1 MILTHQQ
8 LLDASREYNTLFSK
22 NEFYPLQKAYTTP
35 HFLVFTLRFPG
46 KTLALYI
53 GRGNGY
59 EGVFLSEHMPPS
71 YLRTKDKLLDY
82 CRKYLVGA
90 RLGKMKIDS
99 NHHVFHFD
107 YKREHSDFGFSFGY
121 KDHQLFFINR
131 EKDQI
136 YSSWDNEISNEDLA
150 NKITNFLGSSTL
162 KNENRTSLPTIETYL
177 ESEEKKMKGKP
188 FQKKKE
194 KFLDKKLK
202 NISSDLAS
210 VKKWIQMEIDLTKDK
225 VNLEGH
231 EIIFHGHKFKFL
243 GEMTFWQKKDL
254 IFQKIKKL
262 KKGQTILEQRLLETE
277 QEISQVKAGKFEYET
292 TKEKV
297 IEPLWISR
305 AASKKNVNFDYAIKN
320 FKLKKMSGVIA
331 LDARSNDWIR
341 SQAAKDHWWF
351 HIDQYQG
358 SHLILKTDDI
368 GELTQLD
375 LSAIASIL
383 RDFSKLTLDSIPM
396 VYSQV
401 KNIKG
406 MKGSQ
411 GKVIINKPKYLQCEQ
426 TDWSAIITLL

>member
-1 MILTHQQ
+1 
-8 LLDASREYNTLFSK
+8 
-22 NEFYPLQKAYTTP
+22 
-35 HFLVFTLRFPG
+35 
-46 KTLALYI
+46 
-53 GRGNGY
+53 
-59 EGVFLSEHMPPS
+59 MPPS

-90 RLGKMKIDS
+90 RLGKLEIDP
-99 NHHVFHFD
+99 NHHLFHFD

-121 KDHQLFFINR
+121 KDHQLFFVNR

-136 YSSWDNEISNEDLA
+136 YSSWDNEISNEKLQD
-150 NKITNFLGSSTL
+150 KIKNFLGASTL
-162 KNENRTSLPTIETYL
+162 KNENRNSLPTIESYL
-177 ESEEKKMKGKP
+177 EAEEKKMKGKP

-194 KFLDKKLK
+194 KFLDRKLK
-202 NISSDLAS
+202 NISADLEL
-210 VKKWIQMEIDLTKDK
+210 VKKWNQMESDLTKDK
-225 VNLEGH
+225 INLEGH
-231 EIIFHGHKFKFL
+231 EIKFHGHKFKFT
-243 GEMTFWQKKDL
+243 GELTFWQKKDL

-262 KKGQTILEQRLLETE
+262 KKAQTILEQRFSETE
-277 QEISQVKAGKFEYET
+277 QEASQVKAGEFEFET

-305 AASKKNVNFDYAIKN
+305 AASKKNVNSEYAVKN
-320 FKLKKMSGVIA
+320 FKLKKMTGVIA

-368 GELTQLD
+368 GELTQSD

-406 MKGSQ
+406 MKGAQ
-411 GKVIINKPKYLQCEQ
+411 GKVIINKPKYLQCNH
-426 TDWSAIITLL
+426 TDWTAIITLQ